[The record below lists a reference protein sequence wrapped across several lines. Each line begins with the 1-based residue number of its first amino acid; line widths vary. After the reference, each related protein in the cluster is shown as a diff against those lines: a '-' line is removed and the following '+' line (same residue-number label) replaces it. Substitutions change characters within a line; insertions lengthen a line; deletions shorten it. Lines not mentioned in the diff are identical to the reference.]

1 MRLGVNEAVELSLGE
16 LQNTPS
22 ISYFNS
28 IVLSLNKVQK
38 GSLFV
43 AKDHTL
49 IPKALEL
56 GAYGILYAGEYPL
69 SDRDVAWIKLKD
81 IEHSLNHLFKF
92 CLLNE
97 RVVGV
102 LLSPIELEI
111 ASKIIMSGFV
121 WCLKESLE
129 DLFILEGC
137 KIAFFDKLEW
147 LHLFY
152 KQERLKEDLK
162 ESRLMILNQSFFCSA
177 LVYEKQEYE
186 FKMPCIFLEPLK
198 RVIQL
203 CEKLQIEF
211 DLNLL
216 GKKEYPLDH
225 CKPFFVNKNL
235 EIAPYGATA
244 RVIVAETSKE
254 LFEMMLQKALETLSW
269 GKIVVFCRKN
279 SAAFFKKTNPYFYT
293 TQNNLKEQ
301 LKNLAFNF
309 AFIYGISSHHLES
322 LLNPPFLKN
331 SPRYGKSCSFV
342 TINPIQKPF

>member
-56 GAYGILYAGEYPL
+56 GAYGILYTGEYPL

-111 ASKIIMSGFV
+111 ASKIIVSDFV

-129 DLFILEGC
+129 DLFIIEGC

-162 ESRLMILNQSFFCSA
+162 ESRLSVLNQSFFCSA

-186 FKMPCIFLEPLK
+186 LKMPCIFLEPLK

-244 RVIVAETSKE
+244 RVIVAEASKE

-279 SAAFFKKTNPYFYT
+279 SAAFFKKNNPYCYT

-309 AFIYGISSHHLES
+309 AFIYGISSSHLES
-322 LLNPPFLKN
+322 LLNPPLFKKTPTLW
-331 SPRYGKSCSFV
+331 
-342 TINPIQKPF
+342 

>member
-43 AKDHTL
+43 AKDHAL

-56 GAYGILYAGEYPL
+56 GAYGILYTGEYPL
-69 SDRDVAWIKLKD
+69 SDKDVAWIKLKD

-97 RVVGV
+97 RVVGA

-111 ASKIIMSGFV
+111 ASKIIVSDFV

-129 DLFILEGC
+129 DLFIIEGC

-152 KQERLKEDLK
+152 KQECLKEDLK
-162 ESRLMILNQSFFCSA
+162 ESRLIILNQSFFCSA

-186 FKMPCIFLEPLK
+186 LKMPCIFLEPLK

-203 CEKLQIEF
+203 CEKLQIAF

-216 GKKEYPLDH
+216 SKKEPALDH

-244 RVIVAETSKE
+244 RVVVAEVSKE
-254 LFEMMLQKALETLSW
+254 WFEMMLQKALETLSW
-269 GKIVVFCRKN
+269 GKIIVFCRKN
-279 SAAFFKKTNPYFYT
+279 SAAFFEKNNPYCYT

-322 LLNPPFLKN
+322 LLNPPLFKKTPTLW
-331 SPRYGKSCSFV
+331 
-342 TINPIQKPF
+342 

>member
-28 IVLSLNKVQK
+28 IVSSLNKVQK

-97 RVVGV
+97 CVVGA

-111 ASKIIMSGFV
+111 ASKIMVSDFV
-121 WCLKESLE
+121 WCLKENLE
-129 DLFILEGC
+129 DLFIIEGC

-152 KQERLKEDLK
+152 KQERLKENLK
-162 ESRLMILNQSFFCSA
+162 ESRLIVLNQSFFCSA

-186 FKMPCIFLEPLK
+186 LKMPCIFLEPLK

-235 EIAPYGATA
+235 EIALYGATA

-279 SAAFFKKTNPYFYT
+279 SVAFFKKANPYFYT

-322 LLNPPFLKN
+322 LLTPPFFKKTPTLW
-331 SPRYGKSCSFV
+331 
-342 TINPIQKPF
+342 

>member
-69 SDRDVAWIKLKD
+69 SDRDVAWIRLKD

-97 RVVGV
+97 HVVGA

-111 ASKIIMSGFV
+111 ASKIMVSDFV

-129 DLFILEGC
+129 DLFIIEGC

-162 ESRLMILNQSFFCSA
+162 ESRLIVLNQSFFCSA

-186 FKMPCIFLEPLK
+186 LKMPCIFLEPLK

-225 CKPFFVNKNL
+225 CKPFFVNKDL

-279 SAAFFKKTNPYFYT
+279 SAAFFKKANPYFYT

-301 LKNLAFNF
+301 LRNLAFNF
-309 AFIYGISSHHLES
+309 AFIHGISSHHLES
-322 LLNPPFLKN
+322 LLNPPFLKKT
-331 SPRYGKSCSFV
+331 P
-342 TINPIQKPF
+342 TLW

>member
-97 RVVGV
+97 RVIGA

-111 ASKIIMSGFV
+111 ASKIMVSHFV

-129 DLFILEGC
+129 DLFIIEGC

-162 ESRLMILNQSFFCSA
+162 ESRLIILNQSFFCNT

-244 RVIVAETSKE
+244 RVVVAETSKE
-254 LFEMMLQKALETLSW
+254 LFEMMLQKAFETLSW

-279 SAAFFKKTNPYFYT
+279 SAVFFKKANPYFYT

-322 LLNPPFLKN
+322 LLTPPFFKKTPTLW
-331 SPRYGKSCSFV
+331 
-342 TINPIQKPF
+342 